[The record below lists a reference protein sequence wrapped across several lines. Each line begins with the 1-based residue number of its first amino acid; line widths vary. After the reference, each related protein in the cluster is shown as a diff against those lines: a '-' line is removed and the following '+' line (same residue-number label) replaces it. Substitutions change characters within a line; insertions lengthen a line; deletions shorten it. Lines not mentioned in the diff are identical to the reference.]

1 MGRWVKGEGGSSWN
15 VFGPLHKQEKSAH
28 DLRDSWRLFQMK
40 QWKNEDRIDAQVARQ
55 ERLSIDMPLLQ
66 RLRKVARQVD
76 GHAIGVMTGGV
87 STDARWCPRFRAGL
101 RDRCFSCD
109 LDHVMWFCP
118 AFQNARPSRPASLF
132 ARRLGWS
139 GEPESVA
146 VTAGRLQKVGLI
158 RELEVQGRNHRASWV

>member
-1 MGRWVKGEGGSSWN
+1 
-15 VFGPLHKQEKSAH
+15 
-28 DLRDSWRLFQMK
+28 MK
-40 QWKNEDRIDAQVARQ
+40 QWQNEDRIDAQVARQ

-109 LDHVMWFCP
+109 QPVCPSLDHVMWFCP
-118 AFQNARPSRPASLF
+118 AFQDARPSRPASLL

-139 GEPESVA
+139 GEPESIA
-146 VTAGRLQKVGLI
+146 VTAGRLLKMGRI
-158 RELEVQGRNHRASWV
+158 RELEVQGRKHRASWV